1 MVVDTPLRPYGWH
14 RGFIPGFPWLDAS
27 LDSCW
32 KTRLLVFCR
41 WYSTDMELLLG
52 NAIGYSV
59 WRGIFL
65 GCSFLSVIHANPQP
79 SLVELT
85 ASLEKFVSPE
95 IWKPRSLTWN
105 FNVYAHSFKASWPSA
120 IKCYQVPSSAINI
133 QWSWITIFSGWNRW
147 KVCNRKLI
155 CDPNLPLRPSALPQG
170 RDPSYQIQS
179 DPWKLEK
186 LEPRGEVFFGRCSC
200 ITFVPHNKI
209 DWKTAKNFQVG
220 FWLEFHDPSESLMV
234 KEVGHHD
241 RWDIRS

>member
-1 MVVDTPLRPYGWH
+1 MIVDTPLRPYGWH

-41 WYSTDMELLLG
+41 WYSTDMVLLLG

-120 IKCYQVPSSAINI
+120 IKCHQVPSTSNEVESPFFQVGTGGKCVTENSFA
-133 QWSWITIFSGWNRW
+133 TPIFPFG
-147 KVCNRKLI
+147 
-155 CDPNLPLRPSALPQG
+155 LRPFPKAETLHTRSKVIRESWRNWSQ
-170 RDPSYQIQS
+170 RS
-179 DPWKLEK
+179 
-186 LEPRGEVFFGRCSC
+186 GEVFFGRCSC